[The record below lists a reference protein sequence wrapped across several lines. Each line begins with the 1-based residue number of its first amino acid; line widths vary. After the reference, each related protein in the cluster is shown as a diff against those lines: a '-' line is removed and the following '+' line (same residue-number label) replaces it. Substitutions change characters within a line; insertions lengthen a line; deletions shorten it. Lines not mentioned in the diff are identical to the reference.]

1 MHAAFKQVKEI
12 VPGASACN
20 ACFRSHF
27 TLHGLVT
34 STLAQA
40 TDWMVQFSPGHR
52 IHRGIPG
59 IGGSNILDHRYPLV
73 I

>member
-1 MHAAFKQVKEI
+1 MHAYMHAAFKQVKGI

-34 STLAQA
+34 STCLA
-40 TDWMVQFSPGHR
+40 TD
-52 IHRGIPG
+52 
-59 IGGSNILDHRYPLV
+59 IGPI
-73 I
+73 